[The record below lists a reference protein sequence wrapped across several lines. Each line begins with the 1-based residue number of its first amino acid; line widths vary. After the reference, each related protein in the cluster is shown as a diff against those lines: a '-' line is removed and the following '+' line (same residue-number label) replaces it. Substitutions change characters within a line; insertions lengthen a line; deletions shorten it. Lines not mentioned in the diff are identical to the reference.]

1 MRNISTHAD
10 GTENLN
16 SISNVPVD
24 YQQRNVTLDQ
34 KQNLQS
40 QKNADAHGVLYHPK
54 DQQTGSIL
62 VKELFKDCEN
72 CQNENVDPSVIE
84 DEILDAAEALLELK
98 NFENHDKEDTS
109 SISLINMKGE
119 EAFKDACSD
128 KKVNLMNLI
137 KNDEDLIAF
146 TGVPFSLLNSLTEAV
161 TMCEEKLVDKR
172 FSNSVRD
179 RIVLC
184 LCKLRLNLSFKCLAV
199 LFNLTRQSCSN
210 NFFYMVELLSK
221 ILKKVIYW
229 PTDLEIKNSLP
240 KCFKNFQN
248 TKVILDCTEIP
259 VEKPRCLK
267 CRLRLYSHYK
277 GCETIKLLIGIAPNG
292 LLIFKSDAYGG
303 RASDKAIFNDSNIL
317 NRVEPT
323 RDAIMVDK
331 GFDIEVECLQNYVEL
346 IMPPKLKKNELQQSA
361 KNVALTNSIAAAR
374 VHVERSIQ
382 RFKMFKIV
390 NSKIS

>member
-1 MRNISTHAD
+1 
-10 GTENLN
+10 
-16 SISNVPVD
+16 
-24 YQQRNVTLDQ
+24 
-34 KQNLQS
+34 
-40 QKNADAHGVLYHPK
+40 
-54 DQQTGSIL
+54 
-62 VKELFKDCEN
+62 
-72 CQNENVDPSVIE
+72 
-84 DEILDAAEALLELK
+84 
-98 NFENHDKEDTS
+98 
-109 SISLINMKGE
+109 MKGE

-303 RASDKAIFNDSNIL
+303 RASDKAIFKYSNIL

-331 GFDIEVECLQNYVEL
+331 GYTLTLKWNVCKIMLNSSCLQN
-346 IMPPKLKKNELQQSA
+346 LKKMNFN
-361 KNVALTNSIAAAR
+361 KV
-374 VHVERSIQ
+374 Q
-382 RFKMFKIV
+382 RMWL
-390 NSKIS
+390 